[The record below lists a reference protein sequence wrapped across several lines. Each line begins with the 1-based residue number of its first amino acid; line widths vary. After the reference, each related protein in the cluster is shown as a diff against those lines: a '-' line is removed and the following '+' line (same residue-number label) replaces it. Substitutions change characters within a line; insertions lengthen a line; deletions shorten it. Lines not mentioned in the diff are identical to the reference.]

1 MVCKNCAKKME
12 GNKIS
17 NGLSIKKVKLNYLKK
32 IFCVIVSL
40 ILIMSFSSCSN
51 DASYTAYY
59 DDSTV
64 PGAFKTYM
72 NALMNDDYDTYLK
85 ITHKSDSEESKRN
98 FNDRKKG
105 YVGMDSVS
113 YGEVKTDS
121 IFGLGAD
128 AEYMVA
134 EYNDNGTQKVDYS
147 FSAGRDYSYGLVRID
162 ETEMNSGVYYVAIHY
177 RNYNFN
183 A

>member
-1 MVCKNCAKKME
+1 MVCKNCANKME
-12 GNKIS
+12 GNEIS
-17 NGLSIKKVKLNYLKK
+17 NGLSIKKVKLNNLKK
-32 IFCVIVSL
+32 YFCAMLSL
-40 ILIMSFSSCSN
+40 IIIISFSSCSN
-51 DASYTAYY
+51 DASTAYY

-72 NALMNDDYDTYLK
+72 SALMNDDYDTYLK
-85 ITHKSDSEESKRN
+85 ITHKSDNESSKRN
-98 FNDRKKG
+98 FNSQKKG

-113 YGEVKTDS
+113 YSEIKTNS
-121 IFGLGAD
+121 LFGLGAD

-134 EYNDNGTQKVDYS
+134 EYNDNGTQKIDYS

-162 ETEMNSGVYYVAIHY
+162 ETERNSGVYYVAIHH